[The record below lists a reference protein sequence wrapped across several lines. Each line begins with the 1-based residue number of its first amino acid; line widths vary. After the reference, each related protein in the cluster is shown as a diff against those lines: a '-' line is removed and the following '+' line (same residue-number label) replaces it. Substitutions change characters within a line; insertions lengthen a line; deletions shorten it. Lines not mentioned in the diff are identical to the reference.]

1 MANAITYVNDIAVT
15 SLDEITAFALAAQGG
30 NYIFTLDELSDATL
44 SQTEDK
50 VDITGKQGRKITSL
64 RRNKAV
70 TVSGTNGLL
79 SSNMLAVQVG
89 NEFEAKDNAD
99 VMFYEPLIVNSN
111 QASLTYTPVG
121 TTGNEVEYVYVKD
134 TSGKVVKTLTQDATG
149 AADKFTLSGKDM
161 TFTDLTDGTEIWVAY
176 HRHLKGEVLNNE
188 SDVYSRKCQLY
199 IDATGEDK
207 CGNIY
212 HIQFYIP
219 KADFSGQFDI
229 SLGGDQTTHA
239 FEAEAL
245 AGAGCAG
252 LGSTLWTYTIFG
264 EGAADYVAPTP

>member
-70 TVSGTNGLL
+70 TVSGTNGML
-79 SSNMLAVQVG
+79 SSNMLGVQVG
-89 NEFEAKDNAD
+89 NEFESKNDAEVKW
-99 VMFYEPLIVNSN
+99 FEPLVVKSN
-111 QASLTYTPVG
+111 QATLTYNPVG
-121 TTGNEVEYVYVKD
+121 TTGNEVEFVYVKD
-134 TSGKVVKTLTQDATG
+134 TSGKVVQTLTQDS
-149 AADKFTLSGKDM
+149 AAGEGKFALANKVLS
-161 TFTDLTDGTEIWVAY
+161 FDGIADNTEIWVAY
-176 HRHLKGEVLNNE
+176 TRKLKGEVLNNE

-252 LGSTLWTYTIFG
+252 LGDTLWTYTIFG
-264 EGAADYVAPTP
+264 ENAADYSGS